1 MRGLKILGTAS
12 YTPKNR
18 VYNKEFEKSIETSD
32 EWISSRTGIK
42 SRYFANEEESN
53 LYMASEV
60 AHKLVE
66 SNNKDD
72 IMGVIVAT
80 FTADNNTPSI
90 ASIVQKNVG
99 LRNNIFTFDINAAC
113 SGFIYGLYI
122 AKGLLLQNPSKK
134 ILLIAS
140 EKISSFLNFEDRN
153 TCILFGDGAGGV
165 LLELQDENIDK
176 FIFETIG
183 DDETIVCPSHG
194 GKINMNGKE
203 VFSFAINSIIKG
215 IINILD
221 ETNLTIDDIDHF
233 VCHQANYRII
243 SHVYKKMK
251 IDSKKFY
258 INLDEYGN
266 TSSASIPIVL
276 NEMNQKSLLNKG
288 DKIILVGFGA
298 GLTWGSSLI
307 RW

>member
-1 MRGLKILGTAS
+1 MRGIKILKTAS

-18 VYNKEFEKSIETSD
+18 VYNKEFEEIIETSD

-42 SRYFANEEESN
+42 SRYFANEEETN
-53 LYMASEV
+53 LYMASKV
-60 AHKLVE
+60 ASDLVNS
-66 SNNKDD
+66 SNKED
-72 IMGVIVAT
+72 IVGVVVAT
-80 FTADNNTPSI
+80 FTADNHTPSI
-90 ASIVQKNVG
+90 ASIIQKNVG
-99 LRNNIFTFDINAAC
+99 LRSDIFTFDINAAC

-122 AKGLLLQNPSKK
+122 AKGLLLQNPNKK

-140 EKISSFLNFEDRN
+140 EKISSLLNFEDRN

-176 FIFETIG
+176 FLFETIG
-183 DDETIVCPSHG
+183 DDETIVCPARG
-194 GKINMNGKE
+194 GKIDMNGKE
-203 VFSFAINSIIKG
+203 VFSFAINAITKG
-215 IINILD
+215 ILNIL
-221 ETNLTIDDIDHF
+221 EESNLTIDDIDHF

-258 INLDEYGN
+258 MNLDKYGN

-276 NEMNQKSLLNKG
+276 NEMNEKSLLKEG

-298 GLTWGSSLI
+298 GLTWGSTLI